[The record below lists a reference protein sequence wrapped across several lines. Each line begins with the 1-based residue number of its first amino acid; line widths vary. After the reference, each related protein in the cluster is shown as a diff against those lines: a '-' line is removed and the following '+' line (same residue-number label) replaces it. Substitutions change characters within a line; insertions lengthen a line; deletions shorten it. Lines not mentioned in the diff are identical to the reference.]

1 MTDTRENYVS
11 QFKDAEHH
19 LARGEDW
26 FTRIRRSAIE
36 QFRELGFP
44 TPRLADWKYTNVA
57 PIASVPFL
65 FSVPGRAAPR
75 SQSQLSRTLG
85 SGPRNLL
92 AFENGRVPPPVS
104 GLDP

>member
-36 QFRELGFP
+36 QFRELGIP
-44 TPRLADWKYTNVA
+44 TPRLEDWKYTNVA
-57 PIASVPFL
+57 TIATVPFRI
-65 FSVPGRAAPR
+65 SVPGRA
-75 SQSQLSRTLG
+75 SSWTLSQLMRSMCSER
-85 SGPRNLL
+85 RNPLSVEHWRL
-92 AFENGRVPPPVS
+92 
-104 GLDP
+104 